1 MDELDGILRCVRKL
15 PTGLC
20 AVRSVRR
27 QYGKCVV
34 NVLLRLTFGRS
45 AALYGAGQHTVL
57 IGVNHIG
64 DLSPELVQRVFQRQ
78 QPRHGGAPCCLGL
91 LNVPQIFR
99 KCLLMRWSE
108 YAQIP
113 EVIEIQKERKP
124 NGVHIVDPYIAGIAV
139 FALHIQAGH
148 DVFRVLLSLD
158 AVQVLAEIL
167 FQHFFIPVQGIH
179 ADGAGVP
186 VEDRPGAEQ
195 LADVRD
201 QQIRSA
207 LFVRL
212 QGAHLFGDAVRFI
225 KGFAIGQRPA
235 GIRQCLIQQVL
246 RRADAVGIVEGQI
259 QILFGEQCADVLAGD
274 RGGDGQPLMA
284 ALRRVLK
291 EPVLHAVSVHA
302 DHIAAS
308 DEGPTEVPHAIDCLR
323 LCKGLF
329 LPAGNLCGQGNAVSL
344 AFRFLFRIKQLAQPD
359 PVHVMHG
366 DPRSRRRRPLSC
378 YLSDPGCIADF
389 KGCQVNVLS

>member
-1 MDELDGILRCVRKL
+1 M
-15 PTGLC
+15 
-20 AVRSVRR
+20 
-27 QYGKCVV
+27 
-34 NVLLRLTFGRS
+34 LLRLAFACS

-57 IGVNHIG
+57 IGVDHID

-99 KCLLMRWSE
+99 KCLLMSLGK

-124 NGVHIVDPYIAGIAV
+124 GGIHIVDPHIAGIAV
-139 FALHIQAGH
+139 FTLHIQAGH

-158 AVQVLAEIL
+158 TVQILAEVL
-167 FQHFFIPVQGIH
+167 FQHFLIPVQGIH
-179 ADGAGVP
+179 ADSAGVS
-186 VEDRPGAEQ
+186 VENRPGAEQ
-195 LADVRD
+195 LADARN
-201 QQIRSA
+201 QQIRAA
-207 LFVRL
+207 LFVCF
-212 QGAHLFGDAVRFI
+212 QGTHLFSDAVRFI

-235 GIRQCLIQQVL
+235 GIRQSLIQQVL
-246 RRADAVGIVEGQI
+246 RSADAVCIVEGQV
-259 QILFGEQCADVLAGD
+259 QVFLGQQRADVLAGD
-274 RGGDGQPLMA
+274 RGGDGQPFVA
-284 ALRRVLK
+284 ALGRVLK
-291 EPVLHAVSVHA
+291 EPVLHPVSVHA
-302 DHIAAS
+302 DQVSAS
-308 DEGPTEVPHAIDCLR
+308 DECPAEVPHTIDCLR

-359 PVHVMHG
+359 PVHIMHG

-378 YLSDPGCIADF
+378 YLSDPGCIADL
-389 KGCQVNVLS
+389 KGRQVNAFS